1 MSRFEWFLYSKVRSK
16 LGISI
21 YEKNRST
28 LFVMLMILVY
38 EFGHQHPQVANT
50 FHFQHPIRYRML
62 EIGDTNI
69 DVAEELLGTKKT
81 CRVCFKRILE
91 HLSQKSLIWISN
103 SVPFMTDSKFK
114 AFCYFKRWYRDTSV
128 LLDVQINEEFR
139 IFSKILLL
147 RFKNAE
153 VFV

>member
-1 MSRFEWFLYSKVRSK
+1 MSRFERFLYPKVRFK
-16 LGISI
+16 LGLSI
-21 YEKNRST
+21 NEKNRAT
-28 LFVMLMILVY
+28 LFIMLMIFSVWNRSPTSPS
-38 EFGHQHPQVANT
+38 HQHIPFPTSVS
-50 FHFQHPIRYRML
+50 
-62 EIGDTNI
+62 NI
-69 DVAEELLGTKKT
+69 DIAECKNFVGNEKT
-81 CRVCFKRILE
+81 CRVGFKEILE

-147 RFKNAE
+147 RFNNAE